1 MTVVKSHTIA
11 KHWQAG
17 EAGCGSLIV
26 GLKKQLGQIRSGE
39 LLQVTALSAGA
50 RADLPAWCRVTGH
63 ALVSAEHPIY
73 VLRKKD
79 D

>member
-1 MTVVKSHTIA
+1 MSNIELNKIA
-11 KHWQAG
+11 KHWRAG

-26 GLKKQLGQIRSGE
+26 GIKKQIGQIRCGE

-63 ALVSAEHPIY
+63 ALISADHPVY
-73 VLRKKD
+73 VFRKKD